1 MTRRATAWMVPGLKM
16 ARVLTLR
23 SIAHPLLLVSLA
35 VGAGCLHGRPLPPR
49 DSPAPSEARVA
60 QVFGR
65 LPLYFIENHGQ
76 ADARVAYY
84 VQGRETSLYFTPE
97 GVTFAL
103 TKKRPE
109 GKTRPVAFRPEGG
122 SAADD
127 GGGPERWAVK
137 LEFIGAKPGVA
148 PEGRDQTA
156 AVVSYFKGPRA
167 QWKRT
172 GATVWAASLILS
184 PGLLAAWDLRVTG
197 GRGPPDDRP
206 IQMSGSLVTKSK
218 SNVARVPL
226 LPQVFA
232 RRRSRRTRPG
242 GLHRLCISAS
252 RFTSAQC
259 PRRCLDEKTR
269 ARTGDGG

>member
-1 MTRRATAWMVPGLKM
+1 MVPGLKM

-122 SAADD
+122 SAAED

-167 QWKRT
+167 QWKTGLPTFASLRYRDLWPGIDLSYAGSGGRLKSSFVVRPGAAPGQVRLAYR
-172 GATVWAASLILS
+172 GATAVGLSAAGELEVTTPVGGFREERPYAYQEVDGRRVEVASSYALET
-184 PGLLAAWDLRVTG
+184 AAEG
-197 GRGPPDDRP
+197 G
-206 IQMSGSLVTKSK
+206 Q
-218 SNVARVPL
+218 A
-226 LPQVFA
+226 
-232 RRRSRRTRPG
+232 
-242 GLHRLCISAS
+242 
-252 RFTSAQC
+252 
-259 PRRCLDEKTR
+259 
-269 ARTGDGG
+269 